1 MKRFGMLSLSAV
13 LALGVASISDSA
25 MAQQKVTKDQLVGTW
40 TFVTCTE
47 TNGTTP
53 AFCVNRN
60 GRMMFDAMGHYM
72 FSAAPS
78 GRQNPLTGNTTRA
91 RLSGD
96 QFKAMADGF
105 VSNFGNWSFN
115 DADQTLTQTAEIA
128 LFPNNEGREVKR
140 KVSLSGDELRV
151 TVTGADGAV
160 VGTDIWRRAR

>member
-1 MKRFGMLSLSAV
+1 MKRFRILGLSAALV
-13 LALGVASISDSA
+13 LGVASISDSA
-25 MAQQKVTKDQLVGTW
+25 MAQQKVSRDQLVGTW

-53 AFCVNRN
+53 AFCLNRN

-78 GRQNPLTGNTTRA
+78 GRQNPLTGNNTRA

-96 QFKAMADGF
+96 QFKAMTDGF

-128 LFPNNEGREVKR
+128 LFPNNEGREQKW
-140 KVSLSGDELRV
+140 KVNLTGDELQRV
-151 TVTGADGAV
+151 AAG
-160 VGTDIWRRAR
+160 GTDIWRRAK